1 MESVVGK
8 MQNILRKFRSSE
20 NISCFL
26 GKESTFGG
34 IIQFQGN
41 ARIDGQFK
49 GELLGGETLLIGETA
64 KIESDIHALAVI
76 SYGEIHGNIYAKK
89 EIELHVPGKVY
100 GNIEAP
106 SVAIEKGVTFEGTSW
121 QRKPKLTDDEK
132 LELKKSLDELKDV

>member
-1 MESVVGK
+1 MKFVVDK
-8 MQNILRKFRSSE
+8 ILNFQNHFKSSE
-20 NISCFL
+20 KTSCLL
-26 GKESTFGG
+26 GKESTFEG
-34 IIQFQGN
+34 IIKLNGN